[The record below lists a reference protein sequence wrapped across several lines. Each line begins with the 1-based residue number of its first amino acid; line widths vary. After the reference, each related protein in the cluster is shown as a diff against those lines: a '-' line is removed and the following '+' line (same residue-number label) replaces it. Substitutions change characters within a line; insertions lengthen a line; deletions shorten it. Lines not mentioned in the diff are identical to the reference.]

1 MSAQDVIFFSQA
13 DVNERFPLGSALL
26 AVDADT
32 RPKVGVEAVEHCSNT
47 VLPKCRT
54 TQSVL

>member
-1 MSAQDVIFFSQA
+1 M
-13 DVNERFPLGSALL
+13 NERFPLGSALL

-32 RPKVGVEAVEHCSNT
+32 RPKVGVEALEHCSNT

-54 TQSVL
+54 THSVL